1 MLDFPCL
8 VDPHVVFSCVCVCVS
23 ACDGEFA
30 QVCTCMYAYGCTPP
44 IDFFNAVRRKQS
56 NYIKMTEN
64 FQVNNQVQ
72 QQKYLKVQEAKV
84 EKNKQLLK
92 KKTAIQSPWH
102 GSVSAQQ
109 ESINKLCLEVG
120 WWHISDVRCSDIDP
134 WGGIRLTQLS
144 LHKGPTLLAQT

>member
-8 VDPHVVFSCVCVCVS
+8 VDPHVVFSSVCVCVS

-84 EKNKQLLK
+84 EKKQ
-92 KKTAIQSPWH
+92 T
-102 GSVSAQQ
+102 
-109 ESINKLCLEVG
+109 
-120 WWHISDVRCSDIDP
+120 
-134 WGGIRLTQLS
+134 T
-144 LHKGPTLLAQT
+144 T